1 MISMIRLFIVLLLS
15 APMLAFAGFDH
26 VTDAERAALIRLI
39 HVLDSAKPLIDQAEH
54 NQVSDT
60 RFPLDYTQL
69 REDIELIREGISR
82 HISKPARSPRRLPPL
97 QGEYTYRSR

>member
-1 MISMIRLFIVLLLS
+1 MTRLLLVLLLS
-15 APMLAFAGFDH
+15 VPALAHAEFDH

-39 HVLDSAKPLIDQAEH
+39 HVLDSARPLIDQAEH

-69 REDIELIREGISR
+69 REDIELIRDGISR

-97 QGEYTYRSR
+97 QGEYTYRSQ